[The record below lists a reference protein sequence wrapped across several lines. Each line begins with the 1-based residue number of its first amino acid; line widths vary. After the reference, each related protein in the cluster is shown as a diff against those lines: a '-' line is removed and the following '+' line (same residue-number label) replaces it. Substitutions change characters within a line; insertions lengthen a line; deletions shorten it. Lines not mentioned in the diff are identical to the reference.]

1 MSMRVTIKDVARE
14 AGVAISTVSK
24 VLNGA
29 DNLRPGTRH
38 AVEAAIRGLN
48 YIPNANARSLKSR
61 RKDAI
66 GLFLSSIQGEF
77 YTGMAQAIHTECMV
91 AGFTLEIYVSGG
103 TGSDEVSARIL
114 SSGVAGAVVFNEAL
128 ESSAIPRVT
137 AGDTPLVMI
146 DREYAGTNASS
157 VVIDSYAGVTQAIG
171 YLIHQGHHRIGCMRG
186 LPGRDDEERFR
197 AFRDVMEKN
206 NLPVREEWLPRG
218 FFEEALAYGEIRKL
232 TLQGIPLPEAF
243 FCANDQMAWGCITA
257 LKEAGLS
264 VPGQISVIGFDDVR
278 EAAWYTPALTTVRSP
293 ADELG
298 RRSLLELL
306 RLIRGK
312 DKGLKGTV
320 TKLEPALIVR
330 DSCRLRVGK

>member
-171 YLIHQGHHRIGCMRG
+171 YLIHQGHHRIG
-186 LPGRDDEERFR
+186 
-197 AFRDVMEKN
+197 
-206 NLPVREEWLPRG
+206 
-218 FFEEALAYGEIRKL
+218 
-232 TLQGIPLPEAF
+232 
-243 FCANDQMAWGCITA
+243 
-257 LKEAGLS
+257 
-264 VPGQISVIGFDDVR
+264 
-278 EAAWYTPALTTVRSP
+278 
-293 ADELG
+293 
-298 RRSLLELL
+298 
-306 RLIRGK
+306 
-312 DKGLKGTV
+312 
-320 TKLEPALIVR
+320 
-330 DSCRLRVGK
+330 

>member
-1 MSMRVTIKDVARE
+1 MRVTIKDVARE

-29 DNLRPGTRH
+29 DNLRPGTRY
-38 AVEAAIRGLN
+38 AVEAAMRELN
-48 YIPNANARSLKSR
+48 YIPNPNARSLKSR

-77 YTGMAQAIHTECMV
+77 YTGMTQAIHAQCV
-91 AGFTLEIYVSGG
+91 RAGFMLEIYVSNGNS
-103 TGSDEVSARIL
+103 SDEVSARIL
-114 SSGVAGAVVFNEAL
+114 SSGVAGAVVFNEVL

-146 DREYAGTNASS
+146 DREYAGINASS
-157 VVIDSYAGVTQAIG
+157 VVIDNYTGVTQAID
-171 YLIHQGHHRIGCMRG
+171 YLIHQGHHRIGYIHG
-186 LPGRDDEERFR
+186 LPGWDDQERFR

-206 NLPVREEWLPRG
+206 GLPIREEWLPRG

-243 FCANDQMAWGCITA
+243 FCANDEMAWGCITA
-257 LKEAGLS
+257 LRDAGLS
-264 VPGQISVIGFDDVR
+264 VPDQVSVIGFDNIQR
-278 EAAWYTPALTTVRSP
+278 AAFYTPALTTVHSP
-293 ADELG
+293 TDELG

-312 DKGLKGTV
+312 DEKNEGTII
-320 TKLEPALIVR
+320 KLQPALVTR
-330 DSCRLRVGK
+330 ESCRLRVGD